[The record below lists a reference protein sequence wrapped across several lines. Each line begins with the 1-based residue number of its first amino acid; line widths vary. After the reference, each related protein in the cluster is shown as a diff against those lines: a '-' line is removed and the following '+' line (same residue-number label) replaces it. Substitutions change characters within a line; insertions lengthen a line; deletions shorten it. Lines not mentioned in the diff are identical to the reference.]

1 MPKASLPIDGIRQR
15 TLRELE
21 QWVLGGKWQVGTRLP
36 SERAMA
42 EAFGTSRTTVR
53 EAVQHLI
60 ARGLLEAR
68 QGSGVFVLD
77 PARQADS
84 TSKMAAPWQAGM
96 IDHPLLRGDILEF
109 RLWFECGAARLAAER
124 ATPVQHASLGRV
136 IGRMQDAVRTGDVDA
151 EAQADAVFHELLADA
166 SHNLMIRYFY
176 TSVISTLRLHI
187 THNTY
192 EASRR
197 QDEQARRG
205 REDRLAQH
213 ERIHNAI
220 VDRLPDEAYTS
231 MHEHIRYVGAQFVGY

>member
-1 MPKASLPIDGIRQR
+1 MPKTSPIIDGMRQR

-21 QWVLGGKWQVGTRLP
+21 RQVLGGKWPVGTRLP

-42 EAFGTSRTTVR
+42 EIFGASRTTVR

-77 PARQADS
+77 PASQPDPAIRA
-84 TSKMAAPWQAGM
+84 AAPWLAGM
-96 IDHPLLRGDILEF
+96 IDHPLLRNDILEF

-124 ATPVQHASLGRV
+124 ATRAQHASLGRV
-136 IGRMQDAVRTGDVDA
+136 IGRMQDAVRTCDVDA
-151 EAQADAVFHELLADA
+151 EAQADAAFHELLADA
-166 SHNLMIRYFY
+166 SHNLMIKHFY

-213 ERIHNAI
+213 ERIHHAI
-220 VDRLPDEAYTS
+220 VDRLPDQAHTS
-231 MHEHIRYVGAQFVGY
+231 MHEHIRYVGAQFIGC

>member
-1 MPKASLPIDGIRQR
+1 MPRALPTIDGIRQR

-21 QWVLGGKWQVGTRLP
+21 QQVLGGKWRVGTRLP

-42 EAFGTSRTTVR
+42 EAFGASRTTVR

-60 ARGLLEAR
+60 ARGLVEAR

-77 PARQADS
+77 PANRPDPLIKA
-84 TSKMAAPWQAGM
+84 AAPWLEGM
-96 IDHPLLRGDILEF
+96 IDHPLLRSDILEF

-124 ATPVQHASLGRV
+124 ATRAQHASLGQV

-151 EAQADAVFHELLADA
+151 EAQADAAFHELLADA
-166 SHNLMIRYFY
+166 SHNLMIKHFY
-176 TSVISTLRLHI
+176 TGVISTLRLHI

-213 ERIHNAI
+213 ERIHHAI
-220 VDRLPDEAYTS
+220 VDRLPDEAHTA
-231 MHEHIRYVGAQFVGY
+231 MREHIRYVGAQFIGA